1 MMGETLRR
9 LHLSFHEGL
18 YINIVPTMN
27 IFHFHVQRL
36 CFTILSNNCIPSSQ
50 GSQIAEHCKVC
61 TNYKASCVAPMILF
75 KIYMKRPKVSKM

>member
-50 GSQIAEHCKVC
+50 IAVQCKVC
-61 TNYKASCVAPMILF
+61 TNYKASSAAPMILF
-75 KIYMKRPKVSKM
+75 KIYKKRPSF